1 MRKFSLKPDPAPP
14 DVCGVTETWELPTS
28 PATESTAPVD
38 PTPMGGVLTALL
50 DFTLPSEAQ
59 RCGSSMGRNPRHDLI
74 QAAGH
79 IGSAV
84 QQLKSVAADATAAK
98 EFAAADSLTSL
109 IERLA

>member
-84 QQLKSVAADATAAK
+84 QHLNSVAAGPPTRRELAP
-98 EFAAADSLTSL
+98 ADFPSPL
-109 IERLA
+109 